1 MGENMIFIYSHSKKG
16 TQYLMDKNDNSIYI
30 YYPSYDFNQSKIIT
44 IITISFIMLYILLGV
59 LNTESIRSLFYITSI
74 ANDVRIIVIGVTIF
88 VQLLLALLYKRNL
101 TKIYT
106 GDKKKIEIG
115 FKEKKK
121 ILKKSAMYIFTLN
134 SIFLSIGLVFLIP
147 ISIAFIENGNAI
159 MYFWFLILSSIF
171 VSIQL
176 LS

>member
-44 IITISFIMLYILLGV
+44 ITTISFIMLYILLGV

-121 ILKKSAMYIFTLN
+121 Y
-134 SIFLSIGLVFLIP
+134 
-147 ISIAFIENGNAI
+147 
-159 MYFWFLILSSIF
+159 
-171 VSIQL
+171 
-176 LS
+176 